1 MCTGPCVAGSHRT
14 SSTAATRVVS
24 ASPTGSDSIPG
35 PSSSS
40 DSSPNPGASVTL
52 ADGTIEH
59 FDLLLGADGYR
70 SVVREA
76 MFPGVV
82 PKYAGYLCWRGL
94 SDFAEVEGLTPD
106 AFFTVGFTHGHLVA
120 YPIPANNGRLHF
132 NWVLYSMVPPDLA
145 GDLRTATSIPPGA
158 VSDGLL
164 DFMDALL
171 TRELPPLWAAALRKT
186 ARENVF
192 SQPIY
197 DFEAPAYAKHR
208 MLLLG
213 DAGAVSR
220 PHAAAGA
227 AKAMQDAATLLRLWP
242 TATDLDDLATRY
254 DAARRTAGH
263 AVVALARRI
272 GEAQV
277 LKTPD
282 WSAFEEATFIPWL
295 AAQMEMPDG
304 TEMGGRRL

>member
-1 MCTGPCVAGSHRT
+1 
-14 SSTAATRVVS
+14 VVS
-24 ASPTGSDSIPG
+24 AAPTES
-35 PSSSS
+35 
-40 DSSPNPGASVTL
+40 GASVTL
-52 ADGTIEH
+52 ADGTVEH

-82 PKYAGYLCWRGL
+82 PEYAGYLCWRGL
-94 SDFAEVEGLTPD
+94 ADFAELEGLPTD
-106 AFFTVGFTHGHLVA
+106 AFFTVGFRHGHLVA
-120 YPIPANNGRLHF
+120 YPIPADDGRRHF
-132 NWVLYSMVPPDLA
+132 NWVLYSMVPPELA

-186 ARENVF
+186 PREDVF
-192 SQPIY
+192 IQPIY

-213 DAGAVSR
+213 DAGAVAR
-220 PHAAAGA
+220 PHAGAGA
-227 AKAMQDAATLLRLWP
+227 VKAMQDAATLLRLWP
-242 TATDLDDLATRY
+242 AATDLDDLAARY
-254 DAARRTAGH
+254 DAARRPAGD
-263 AVVALARRI
+263 AVVALARRM

-277 LKTPD
+277 LHTPD

-295 AAQMEMPDG
+295 TAQTELPDG
-304 TEMGGRRL
+304 TEIGGRRL